1 MEDLEERVKRIIAEE
16 LQVDP
21 SEVTDE
27 ATIEDLGGD
36 SLKALALVS
45 AFEAEFNI
53 SIPDEDLMQMNSIKS
68 VIDIVRRNL
77 TR

>member
-1 MEDLEERVKRIIAEE
+1 MDDTIQRVKEIIAEE

-68 VIDIVRRNL
+68 VIDIVRKNL
-77 TR
+77 SR